1 VHDLFERAGI
11 QVPEGP
17 FYLWS
22 IGFHQLLFGVYED
35 SEYREHME
43 VDFVR
48 VVEEKDN
55 P

>member
-1 VHDLFERAGI
+1 VRTGI
-11 QVPEGP
+11 RVRKHP

-22 IGFHQLLFGVYED
+22 IGFHQLLFDAYED
-35 SEYREHME
+35 SEYHEHME

-48 VVEEKDN
+48 VVEEQEN